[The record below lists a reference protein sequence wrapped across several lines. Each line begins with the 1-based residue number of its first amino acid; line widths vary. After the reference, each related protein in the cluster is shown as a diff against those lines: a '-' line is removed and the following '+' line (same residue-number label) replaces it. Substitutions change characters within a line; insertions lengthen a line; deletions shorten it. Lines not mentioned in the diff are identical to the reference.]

1 MPGITLAGAGR
12 GAAPFVQRNIWLC
25 KAREN
30 PGRLNYSTG
39 GYGSPHYLATITL
52 FHHAGLPRNI
62 AAHVPFCR
70 APALMALGNAQFMIT
85 SRTSRAACNS
95 TRGVGIAACI
105 QRHRDERGNLAL
117 PAQSLRRTRRNL
129 TPR

>member
-52 FHHAGLPRNI
+52 FHHAGLPQNI
-62 AAHVPFCR
+62 AAHVPFAGL
-70 APALMALGNAQFMIT
+70 APALMALLSGNAQFMIT
-85 SRTSRAACNS
+85 SRTSLAACNS
-95 TRGVGIAACI
+95 TRGMSNC
-105 QRHRDERGNLAL
+105 RLH
-117 PAQSLRRTRRNL
+117 S
-129 TPR
+129 TPPR

>member
-1 MPGITLAGAGR
+1 MPGITLAGARR

-52 FHHAGLPRNI
+52 FHHAGLPQNI

-70 APALMALGNAQFMIT
+70 DRPGTDGTRQCAIHDHQPHIASGMQFDP
-85 SRTSRAACNS
+85 RC
-95 TRGVGIAACI
+95 
-105 QRHRDERGNLAL
+105 DERGNLAL
-117 PAQSLRRTRRNL
+117 PTQSLRRTRRNL
-129 TPR
+129 TPG